1 MPKASQRN
9 LRAALSYELER
20 ISPIELDRIY
30 FDFFVVGSDSTTKKV
45 SLKLRI
51 IKRDI
56 VDDAIE
62 YCRAEGLTVGAIGF
76 TGERREAGPRS
87 FPVDRLAMLRLFWRR
102 WNVPLL
108 ATFAFVLGLASL
120 AAAYERG
127 VAAENLI
134 EDRLEQER
142 VSALSVAHLHAEI
155 SQVKKQAEF
164 LGHERAASLFVETL
178 ADLTRIL
185 PDDTWLSEIEMNAA
199 KVRIQGNSKAASN
212 LIAII
217 DRSGRFANA
226 QFEAPVM
233 RGQGDAS
240 DRFDLSFD
248 VRGTAP

>member
-1 MPKASQRN
+1 MPKASKRH

-30 FDFFVVGSDSTTKKV
+30 FDFFALGNDPATKKV

-56 VDDAIE
+56 VDDAIA
-62 YCRAEGLTVGAIGF
+62 YCHAEGLTVGAIGF
-76 TGERREAGPRS
+76 SGERREADPRS

-108 ATFAFVLGLASL
+108 AAFAFVLGLTSL

-127 VAAENLI
+127 VTAENLI

-142 VSALSVAHLHAEI
+142 ISALSVAHLHAEI
-155 SQVKKQAEF
+155 SQVRKRAEF

-185 PDDTWLSEIEMNAA
+185 PDDTWLSEIEMNNA